1 MAPLF
6 CLSDQA
12 AAVPTKNVSVFHPRK
27 EYLNLQAADLK
38 KKKTVMSSDRSKQL
52 ILDLALA
59 LPLAGLGRLLRLRL
73 RLALAHDRVLPREGV
88 RGRGVRFVVQP
99 PLDVECHVDR

>member
-12 AAVPTKNVSVFHPRK
+12 VLNKNVSVFHPRK

-38 KKKTVMSSDRSKQL
+38 KQNLVDTQPTNAQYDMLSDRSKQL
-52 ILDLALA
+52 ILDLAL
-59 LPLAGLGRLLRLRL
+59 PLSLARLGRLLRLRL

-88 RGRGVRFVVQP
+88 RGRGVRLVV
-99 PLDVECHVDR
+99 